1 MHSILSAL
9 NQTSSNIAA
18 SAIVSKDGLVIASI
32 LPEDMNENH
41 LGGITA
47 ALFSVGFRS
56 TQQFAGGAEQM
67 MVKGSQGY
75 ILMTHAGK
83 EAFLTVITKTH
94 AELDHLFVELKHSAK
109 KVTDCMLASH

>member
-1 MHSILSAL
+1 MHSILLDL
-9 NQTSSNIAA
+9 NETSSNIAA
-18 SAIVSKDGLVIASI
+18 SAIISKDGLVMASI
-32 LPEDMNENH
+32 LPDDMNEIN

-56 TQQFAGGAEQM
+56 TQEFAGGAEQM

-94 AELDHLFVELKHSAK
+94 AELDQLFFELKRSAK
-109 KVTDCMLASH
+109 KITESIISSK